1 MIRNRMLGS
10 PTVLCAVV
18 LILLAATTFSSGCIK
33 MLQKSTEPIQS
44 DNGSSQ
50 STTGIYVTSA
60 LPDATPGSLQQAPV
74 AEMTLARSEVVTEVT
89 PFLTPDPYPVIHG
102 IRVNATPMDNP
113 LDRSPEFE
121 KNYHLEGNAFGLLV
135 NVAEGP
141 LYIVFVVAPEY
152 DCMAN
157 PASCRGNLAASVNRP
172 YMTITVR
179 DNQTH
184 EIVAEDG
191 YAREYSSDTGNEMF
205 SNTGTD
211 TLTGTTTTYTTYP
224 GPRYIAIYKEGAYQI
239 TIEGNY
245 LTVDVKILTGA
256 TQSRLDVGNG
266 DTSTQ
271 AETSSGDEWNT

>member
-1 MIRNRMLGS
+1 MVPESTL
-10 PTVLCAVV
+10 PPW
-18 LILLAATTFSSGCIK
+18 TTPSIAHLSLRKTTPLSG
-33 MLQKSTEPIQS
+33 
-44 DNGSSQ
+44 
-50 STTGIYVTSA
+50 
-60 LPDATPGSLQQAPV
+60 
-74 AEMTLARSEVVTEVT
+74 
-89 PFLTPDPYPVIHG
+89 
-102 IRVNATPMDNP
+102 NAT
-113 LDRSPEFE
+113 
-121 KNYHLEGNAFGLLV
+121 GLLV

-141 LYIVFVVAPEY
+141 LYIVFVVTPEY

-157 PASCRGNLAASVNRP
+157 PDSCRGNLAASVNRP

-191 YAREYSSDTGNEMF
+191 YAREYSSDTGNDEF
-205 SNTGTD
+205 SSTSTDSTEANTI
-211 TLTGTTTTYTTYP
+211 TTTTYP

-256 TQSRLDVGNG
+256 SPSRLELGNG

-271 AETSSGDEWNT
+271 DDTSSGDAFD